1 MYLIRFLPN
10 FAVFCVF
17 LWISR
22 LCDGAKYQWAAS
34 FTLYKLATKNL
45 HLATIFLQLVA
56 KRRPENFSNFEPWFQ
71 AGYTWAPTLPKDLES
86 RCRSNQPTSIEL
98 SLSYP
103 LAFPPLIVKMQ
114 CLHCLLQRWATALL
128 TRQSCCGSF
137 WAEMNLQVAVH
148 ETAYVSTRTADKKS
162 CWSKER
168 AITVYQP

>member
-1 MYLIRFLPN
+1 MLYRHVFDKISTEFRGPLRVFVN
-10 FAVFCVF
+10 FAA
-17 LWISR
+17 LRRREISM
-22 LCDGAKYQWAAS
+22 S
-34 FTLYKLATKNL
+34 FTFYKLATKNL

-103 LAFPPLIVKMQ
+103 LAFPPLTVKMQ
-114 CLHCLLQRWATALL
+114 CLHCLLQRWATVLL

-137 WAEMNLQVAVH
+137 
-148 ETAYVSTRTADKKS
+148 
-162 CWSKER
+162 
-168 AITVYQP
+168 